1 MKTLYIECKMGVAG
15 DMLSASLLEL
25 CDNKDQLMDR
35 LNNMGIPGV
44 TYSLEKSSK
53 CDIVGSHLTVLVNG
67 EEEESLDVHEHD
79 HSHKHEHKE
88 VPLSPDSPEHVHT
101 SLEETSASAHSHEH
115 DHSHEHSHEHEHH
128 HHAHRHLSDIE
139 HIVSH
144 LNIDEAVK
152 ADIINVYR
160 LIAEAESKVHGS
172 TVSEIHFHEVGNMDA
187 VADIAAACLVM
198 RNLSPDKVVVS
209 PIHVGSGQVKC
220 AHGILPVPAPATA
233 LLLSGIPSYSGDIR
247 GELCTPT
254 GAALIKYFAT
264 GFGAQPVMS
273 VEKIGYG
280 MGKKDFPQAN
290 CVRAMI
296 GEAMDFSSNSEA
308 HSGNE
313 FNSSNGTYSCNESP
327 LSTKNQSSD
336 EIFDESTDTI
346 AELVCN
352 LDDMTPEEI
361 GFATERLMEK
371 GALDVFTTPI
381 GMKKNRPGTM
391 LTVLCRE
398 TDKAGIIKN
407 IFKFTTTIGIR
418 ENICKRYI
426 LSRTE
431 KVESTPDGVVR
442 IKQVSGYGVKREKT
456 EYEDRAKIAREKGT
470 GLR

>member
-25 CDNKDQLMDR
+25 CDNKDLMLEK

-79 HSHKHEHKE
+79 H
-88 VPLSPDSPEHVHT
+88 
-101 SLEETSASAHSHEH
+101 EH
-115 DHSHEHSHEHEHH
+115 DHSHEHEQH

-280 MGKKDFPQAN
+280 MGKKDFSQAN

-296 GEAMDFSSNSEA
+296 GEAMEA
-308 HSGNE
+308 VSINKA
-313 FNSSNGTYSCNESP
+313 P
-327 LSTKNQSSD
+327 SSD
-336 EIFDESTDTI
+336 EEASIYKASSSDEEASTYKAPSGDEASSTYNTPSDDVNLEDLTDTI

-361 GFATERLMEK
+361 GFATERLMEE

-391 LTVLCRE
+391 LTVLCSE
-398 TDKAGIIKN
+398 TDKAAIIRN
-407 IFKFTTTIGIR
+407 IFKYTTTIGIR

-431 KVESTPDGVVR
+431 KVESTPDGDVR